1 MMAKMMSQQPNHE
14 DLRGLMDFALGL
26 AMRAGEIQKTE
37 LGHVRDVEYKE
48 TDEVVTRVDRC
59 CESVIVRG
67 ISERFPHHNIV
78 TEESEYPQTDHAY
91 RWYVDPLDGTTNYVH
106 GYRHFSVS
114 IGLEFDGEMVLGLV
128 YDPMQDE
135 IFSATQKGGAFL
147 NGQRI
152 SVSETGRLDRSLLAT
167 GFPYDVRRNQP
178 NNMENFDHLSL
189 ASQAIRVDGSAALN
203 LCYVAVGRF
212 DGFWEMKLRPW
223 DLAGGS
229 LIVREAGGRVSNFQ
243 NGRFRIH
250 SGEVLATNGL
260 IHEQMVSILREA
272 EIRGGTRDQ
281 RE

>member
-1 MMAKMMSQQPNHE
+1 MATMMSRQPNRE
-14 DLRGLMDFALGL
+14 DLRGLMDFARQL
-26 AMRAGEIQKTE
+26 AVRAGEIQRTQ
-37 LGHVRDVEYKE
+37 LGQVRDVEYKE
-48 TDEVVTRVDRC
+48 TDEMVTRVDRL
-59 CESVIVRG
+59 CESVVVQG

-114 IGLEFDGEMVLGLV
+114 IALEFEGEMVLGLV
-128 YDPMQDE
+128 YDPMHDE
-135 IFSATQKGGAFL
+135 IFSGAQNSGAFL
-147 NGQRI
+147 NGRRI

-167 GFPYDVRRNQP
+167 GFPYDVRRSQP
-178 NNMENFDHLSL
+178 NNMENFNRFSL
-189 ASQAIRVDGSAALN
+189 ASQAVRVDGSAALN

-212 DGFWEMKLRPW
+212 DGFWEMKLCPW
-223 DLAGGS
+223 DLAGGI

-243 NGRFRIH
+243 NRRFRID

-260 IHEQMVSILREA
+260 IHDQMVSILREA